1 MQPPAVQVIASV
13 LAIAAAC
20 GAVALVVVR
29 IVAPRRLRALRPF
42 ALWFAWAVAVA
53 ATAGSLYFS
62 EVAHYVPCRLCWF
75 QRIAMYPLAVL
86 LGIAA
91 LRRDAGVW
99 RYAVAFPAAGAAVSG
114 YHYLIER
121 GVLTE
126 GGACE
131 IANPC
136 NLIWFERFGFV
147 TLPLMALAGF
157 VAIGTTLLVLVRP
170 ADRENPA

>member
-13 LAIAAAC
+13 LALAAVC
-20 GAVALVVVR
+20 GAVALVVAR
-29 IVAPRRLRALRPF
+29 MLAPRRLRALQPY
-42 ALWFAWAVAVA
+42 ALWFAWGIAAT

-91 LRRDAGVW
+91 LRRDPGVW
-99 RYAVAFPAAGAAVSG
+99 RYAVVFPAAGAAVSV

-157 VAIGTTLLVLVRP
+157 VAIGATLVVLVRP
-170 ADRENPA
+170 ADREIPA